1 MSSTT
6 TSFNFSGT
14 DITMTCSPVKKKVE
28 FEDLM
33 ALVPQ
38 AIKKKEIEAEI
49 EEYSSKIKK
58 WFDEAK
64 ENYGVEDSDA
74 SYMEMLDTLIARPST
89 MKDWMIDEGWKFVD
103 DEDGNT
109 TAVFE

>member
-14 DITMTCSPVKKKVE
+14 NITMTCSPVKKKVE

-33 ALVPQ
+33 ALVPE
-38 AIKKKEIEAEI
+38 AIKKEEI
-49 EEYSSKIKK
+49 EEELVEEYISKIKK
-58 WFDEAK
+58 WFNEAK
-64 ENYGVEDSDA
+64 ENYGVEDTDA
-74 SYMEMLDTLIARPST
+74 SYMEMLDTILAY
-89 MKDWMIDEGWKFVD
+89 KFIM